1 MRKLS
6 VWVCWVSAHEHI
18 HVCLCGNSASDGLLK
33 QKELHWCKHALSL
46 TQDKVLHKRTSLESP
61 QRAADHAHNMQ
72 GHIILYLFPQLFAM
86 VMQQKHQQLS
96 SVWVELLLST
106 RVLANVLMFYSL
118 FTKSF
123 SASILKKER
132 NTMSIYVASHLS
144 CDFYKTLFLLQIPG
158 PLSILK
164 NSSKI
169 ISKYGGKTQSEFIL
183 LLMGEK

>member
-1 MRKLS
+1 MFECAE
-6 VWVCWVSAHEHI
+6 WVHMSTFMCVCVGTVRVM
-18 HVCLCGNSASDGLLK
+18 VCLNRKSYTDVNMPYLWL
-33 QKELHWCKHALSL
+33 
-46 TQDKVLHKRTSLESP
+46 RTKCCTRE

-123 SASILKKER
+123 SASIFKKER
-132 NTMSIYVASHLS
+132 RAMSIYVASHLS

-158 PLSILK
+158 PLSILR

-169 ISKYGGKTQSEFIL
+169 ISKYGENGEFIL